1 MACIRT
7 LYTVRFIFDK
17 QLHIIVT
24 AVSRR
29 YKVKTVSVMEAKVV
43 CCKCKK
49 RKSVVQLKLT
59 AVQFHE
65 LKRFWR
71 LRFLR
76 PVGVGSLFWN
86 ATPCNFV
93 HRCTCFAGNCCL
105 YILGVHVPVKP
116 CYITWQFHCVVSRE
130 DCSFLTTDVRS
141 SNLTY
146 FGILSYDAV
155 QSGRRDPLSSPP
167 EWV

>member
-1 MACIRT
+1 MLNVCGANPDYCYQDEDVEVKNDWSYSSIPSPTYAFMACIRT

-130 DCSFLTTDVRS
+130 DLAS
-141 SNLTY
+141 
-146 FGILSYDAV
+146 
-155 QSGRRDPLSSPP
+155 
-167 EWV
+167 